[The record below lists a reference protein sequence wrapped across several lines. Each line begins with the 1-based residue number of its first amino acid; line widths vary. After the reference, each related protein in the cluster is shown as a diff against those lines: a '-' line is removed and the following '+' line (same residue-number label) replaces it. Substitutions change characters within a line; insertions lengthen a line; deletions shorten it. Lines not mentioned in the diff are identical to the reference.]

1 MLSRVGDRLCS
12 GVESVVEGALV
23 WTVVLFRLFIW
34 SVVVSSE
41 FCVCISVNVTLMVVS
56 VSCSVLVF
64 VGVCIFLLVV
74 WREILMIGAGC
85 SSVAFVLKVLSWSA
99 ESGGIS
105 LEFGKLCV
113 YVGKW

>member
-12 GVESVVEGALV
+12 GVKSVVEGALV

-41 FCVCISVNVTLMVVS
+41 FCVCISVNVTLRMVS
-56 VSCSVLVF
+56 VSCSMLMF

>member
-1 MLSRVGDRLCS
+1 MKKFILSTL
-12 GVESVVEGALV
+12 GV
-23 WTVVLFRLFIW
+23 IW
-34 SVVVSSE
+34 SILACAVVPYDP
-41 FCVCISVNVTLMVVS
+41 VNVTLMVVS

>member
-1 MLSRVGDRLCS
+1 MLSRVGDKLCS
-12 GVESVVEGALV
+12 EVKSVVEGALV

>member
-1 MLSRVGDRLCS
+1 M
-12 GVESVVEGALV
+12 
-23 WTVVLFRLFIW
+23 
-34 SVVVSSE
+34 VVSSE

-56 VSCSVLVF
+56 VSCSMLMF

-74 WREILMIGAGC
+74 WREILMVGAGC

>member
-1 MLSRVGDRLCS
+1 M
-12 GVESVVEGALV
+12 

-41 FCVCISVNVTLMVVS
+41 FSVCISVNVTLRVVS
-56 VSCSVLVF
+56 VSCSMLMF
-64 VGVCIFLLVV
+64 VGVCILMLVV

>member
-12 GVESVVEGALV
+12 GVKSVVEGALV

-41 FCVCISVNVTLMVVS
+41 FCVCVSVDVTLMVVS

-74 WREILMIGAGC
+74 
-85 SSVAFVLKVLSWSA
+85 
-99 ESGGIS
+99 
-105 LEFGKLCV
+105 
-113 YVGKW
+113 

>member
-12 GVESVVEGALV
+12 GVKSVVEGALV

>member
-1 MLSRVGDRLCS
+1 VLSRVGDKLCS
-12 GVESVVEGALV
+12 EVKSVVEGALV